1 MCILERWSFH
11 QVDHWKRYVCASA
24 FQSGPHT
31 IVQRWP
37 IRGEKRKWNKHT
49 FSVRSSN
56 ECLLAMI
63 CLLAMMIFR
72 VAVLCMSFGSL
83 KTQIVFEKKFSSR
96 AFFKQRFLR
105 INKSVF
111 AARWL
116 VYGVSRNWFAWDFFF
131 LLFTPSM
138 IDVMSLLSATALER
152 LIIFFNFRSLAG
164 FNDVVFK
171 VYFRSRF
178 YKNSSHDTSEG
189 WTRSL
194 MMILSLSHLI

>member
-105 INKSVF
+105 INEWVLLL
-111 AARWL
+111 ADWCMACQEID
-116 VYGVSRNWFAWDFFF
+116 SRGTF
-131 LLFTPSM
+131 
-138 IDVMSLLSATALER
+138 
-152 LIIFFNFRSLAG
+152 FRSSLHRWSTLWACC
-164 FNDVVFK
+164 
-171 VYFRSRF
+171 RQLHL
-178 YKNSSHDTSEG
+178 KN
-189 WTRSL
+189 
-194 MMILSLSHLI
+194 